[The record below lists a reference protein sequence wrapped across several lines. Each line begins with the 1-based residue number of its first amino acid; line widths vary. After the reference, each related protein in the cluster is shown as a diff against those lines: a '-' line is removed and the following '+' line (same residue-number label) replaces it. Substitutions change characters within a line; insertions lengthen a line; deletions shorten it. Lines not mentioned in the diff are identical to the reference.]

1 MATRE
6 RTRRTDKHSNMLVRS
21 LQYTQL
27 HERKRKPLS
36 VAQIAEMFDESQMTT
51 YKLIRLGKA
60 PKEVHRMIYKGEVT
74 ATEIVNEIRKSMSDK
89 QIIAIASRLAQKR
102 AQKERK
108 LESAGFQGSS
118 MTLRRKIG
126 IALRNIQK
134 KHLLGDGERDKMM
147 KMLKD
152 LIENPTVE
160 SIESSIVGT

>member
-1 MATRE
+1 MAPKEKTRMA
-6 RTRRTDKHSNMLVRS
+6 DKHSNMLVRS

-27 HERKRKPLS
+27 HERKRNPLS
-36 VAQIAEMFDESQMTT
+36 VAQIAEMFDENQMTT

-60 PKEVHRMIYKGEVT
+60 PKEVHWMIYKGEVT
-74 ATEIVNEIRKSMSDK
+74 ATEVVNEIRKNMSDK
-89 QIIAIASRLAQKR
+89 QIITIASRLAQKR

-126 IALRNIQK
+126 IALKNIQRR
-134 KHLLGDGERDKMM
+134 HLLGDGDREKMV

-160 SIESSIVGT
+160 SIESSIIGA